1 MKNTQSLC
9 LNYRF
14 RQLYN
19 RGKSQVAPN
28 LVVYCSK
35 NREKTGDNRLGLT
48 VSTKV
53 GKAVI
58 RNAVR
63 RKLREAYRLNEDRVL
78 KGLDIVIVARTRASS
93 AQYKHIEKDMLYC
106 FKKLG
111 ILKAPPF
118 KVVLGDVA
126 TFPGGKEIKDLV
138 VSVLAEIGIPPRKGT
153 IRPT

>member
-111 ILKAPPF
+111 ILT
-118 KVVLGDVA
+118 GN
-126 TFPGGKEIKDLV
+126 E
-138 VSVLAEIGIPPRKGT
+138 EEQ
-153 IRPT
+153 

>member
-28 LVVYCSK
+28 LVVYYSR
-35 NREKTGDNRLGLT
+35 NREKSGDNRLGLT

-53 GKAVI
+53 GKAVV
-58 RNAVR
+58 RNSVR
-63 RKLREAYRLNEDRVL
+63 RKLREAYRLHEYSIK

-93 AQYKHIEKDMLYC
+93 AQFKHIEKDMLYC
-106 FKKLG
+106 FEKLG
-111 ILKAPPF
+111 ILN
-118 KVVLGDVA
+118 
-126 TFPGGKEIKDLV
+126 
-138 VSVLAEIGIPPRKGT
+138 KGEEE
-153 IRPT
+153 